1 MNDFFTVSNR
11 IYQKMSDDLSQR
23 IYRAGVAYNLTKD
36 EKCLDD
42 TISERFCDN
51 CSDDLLEFAGTG
63 NKSLY
68 VFGIGTWGSRIY
80 EILNRNNIEIVGFI
94 DNAKNTKEKF
104 GIPVVNPSEV
114 SNPEDAKVVL
124 AVEKQHSEI
133 MQQLRERGF
142 AEKYIWDIGKKIND
156 ANKELEEKQYFD
168 LEEMKP
174 TGQDVFVDCGGFDG
188 KSSERFSDWCA
199 GQYNKIYIFE
209 ANTELINICKNVSEK
224 LRDCDLINKGVWN
237 EEKELVFYESPYDK
251 EFNVIMSDHNCL
263 DESKKREDW
272 IEHRVPVVRMDDII
286 DEPISFL
293 KMDIEGSEA
302 SALEG
307 AERLIRTYKPR
318 CAISVYHKSD
328 DLWTI
333 PALLLKY
340 NPDYKFYLRHYSLG
354 WGETVLYAL

>member
-1 MNDFFTVSNR
+1 MNDYFTISNR
-11 IYQKMSDDLSQR
+11 IYQKMSDDLSRR
-23 IYRAGVAYNLTKD
+23 IYRAGVAYNLTRD

-42 TISERFCDN
+42 TISERFCDF
-51 CSDDLLEFAGTG
+51 CLDDLLTFVRVEGQP
-63 NKSLY
+63 LY
-68 VFGIGTWGSRIY
+68 VFGIGTWGSRVY
-80 EILNRNNIEIVGFI
+80 EILRRNHIEIAGFI
-94 DNAKNTKEKF
+94 DNAKNVKEKH
-104 GIPVVNPSEV
+104 GKLVMVPGDV
-114 SNPEDAKVVL
+114 SNSEDVKVVL
-124 AVEKQHSEI
+124 AVEKHHLEI
-133 MQQLRERGF
+133 IQQLLGF
-142 AEKYIWDIGKKIND
+142 GFVEENIWDIGEKNQAIN
-156 ANKELEEKQYFD
+156 KLLEERQYFD

-188 KSSERFSDWCA
+188 KSSERFSGWCS

-209 ANTELINICKNVSEK
+209 ANTELFNTCKNVSEK
-224 LRDCDLINKGVWN
+224 LRDCVLINKGVWN

-251 EFNVIMSDHNCL
+251 EFNVDMSDHNCL
-263 DESKKREDW
+263 DENKKREDW
-272 IEHRVPVVRMDDII
+272 IEHRVPVVRMDDVI

-333 PALLLKY
+333 PDLLLKY

-354 WGETVLYAL
+354 WGETVLYAI

>member
-1 MNDFFTVSNR
+1 MHDFFIVSNK
-11 IYQKMSDDLSQR
+11 IYQKMSDDLSRR

-42 TISERFCDN
+42 TISERFCE
-51 CSDDLLEFAGTG
+51 CCLDDVLYFVRAK
-63 NKSLY
+63 NQPLY
-68 VFGIGTWGSRIY
+68 VFGIGTWGGRIH
-80 EILNRNNIEIVGFI
+80 EIFRRNNVEIAGFI
-94 DNAKNTKEKF
+94 DNAKNVKEKN
-104 GIPVVNPSEV
+104 GKPVVNPSGV
-114 SNPEDAKVVL
+114 INPKDSRIVL
-124 AVEKQHSEI
+124 AVERQHSEI
-133 MQQLRERGF
+133 IQQLLRCGF
-142 AEKYIWDIGKKIND
+142 AEENIWDIGKKTLV
-156 ANKELEEKQYFD
+156 ANKELEERQYFD

-188 KSSERFSDWCA
+188 KSSERFSDWCSE
-199 GQYNKIYIFE
+199 QYNKIFIFE
-209 ANTELINICKNVSEK
+209 ANVELFDTCKRVSEK
-224 LRDCDLINKGVWN
+224 LHDCVLINKGVWD

-251 EFNVIMSDHNCL
+251 EFNVDLSDHNCL
-263 DESKKREDW
+263 DDNTKHEDW
-272 IEHRVPVVRMDDII
+272 IIHRVPVVRMDDVI
-286 DEPISFL
+286 DEPVSFL

-302 SALEG
+302 FAIEG

-333 PALLLKY
+333 PDLLLKY